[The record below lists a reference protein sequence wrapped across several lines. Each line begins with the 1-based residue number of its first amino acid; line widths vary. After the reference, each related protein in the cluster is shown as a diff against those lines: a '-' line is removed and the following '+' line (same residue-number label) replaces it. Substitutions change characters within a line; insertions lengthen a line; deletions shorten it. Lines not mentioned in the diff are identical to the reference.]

1 MENLIELA
9 KPTWLVETEGG
20 LALGACSSLIG
31 RRGIK
36 DLSPGSSRERHESVG
51 VPVC

>member
-1 MENLIELA
+1 MESLIELT

-20 LALGACSSLIG
+20 LALGARSSVIG

-36 DLSPGSSRERHESVG
+36 DLPPGSSRERHESVG
-51 VPVC
+51 VSVC